1 MAMVAKTLIISALAL
16 AAIMGTGIVATQLS
30 NASHLPVIVENRKAP
45 VDVSGDNIYVVWTTN
60 KTGHDE
66 VMFRVSTDAGKTF
79 GNKIKLSDSPDA
91 DSVNVEL
98 GEDEGKV
105 VVTWWEHNLTSI
117 EPVMKVSTDNGKTF
131 GDKIRLS
138 ANGPI

>member
-1 MAMVAKTLIISALAL
+1 MVAKTLIISALAL
-16 AAIMGTGIVATQLS
+16 ATIMGIGMAATQIS
-30 NASHLPVIVENRKAP
+30 NASHLPVIIERKAP

-66 VMFRVSTDAGKTF
+66 VMFRVSSDAGKTF
-79 GNKIKLSDSPDA
+79 GDKIQLSDSKDA

-98 GEDEGKV
+98 GEDEGKIT
-105 VVTWWEHNLTSI
+105 VTWWEHNQTSI
-117 EPVMKVSTDNGKTF
+117 QPVMKVSTDNGKTF

-138 ANGPI
+138 ANGPIG

>member
-1 MAMVAKTLIISALAL
+1 MTTKIVAISAIAL
-16 AAIMGTGIVATQLS
+16 ATIMGIGLAIQSTS
-30 NASHLPVIVENRKAP
+30 ASHLPVIIERKAP
-45 VDVSGDNIYVVWTTN
+45 VDIAGDNIYVAWTTN

-79 GNKIKLSDSPDA
+79 GDKIKLSDSPDA
-91 DSVNVEL
+91 DSVNVQL

-105 VVTWWEHNLTSI
+105 AVTWWEHNQTSV

-131 GDKIRLS
+131 GDKIMLS
-138 ANGPI
+138 TKGAIG

>member
-1 MAMVAKTLIISALAL
+1 MKTRMVAISAVAL
-16 AAIMGTGIVATQLS
+16 ATIMGIGLAIQSTS
-30 NASHLPVIVENRKAP
+30 ASHLPVIIERKAP
-45 VDVSGDNIYVVWTTN
+45 VDIAGDNIYVTWTTN

-79 GNKIKLSDSPDA
+79 GDKIQLSDSRDA

-105 VVTWWEHNLTSI
+105 AVTWWEHNQTSV

-131 GDKIRLS
+131 GDKIMLS
-138 ANGPI
+138 TKGAIG

>member
-1 MAMVAKTLIISALAL
+1 MVANTIIISALAL
-16 AAIMGTGIVATQLS
+16 ATIIGMAATQIS
-30 NASHLPVIVENRKAP
+30 NASHLPVIIERKAP
-45 VDVSGDNIYVVWTTN
+45 VDVAGDNFYVVWTTN

-105 VVTWWEHNLTSI
+105 VVTWWEYNLTSI
-117 EPVMKVSTDNGKTF
+117 EAVMKVSTDNGKTF

>member
-1 MAMVAKTLIISALAL
+1 MVAKILIVSALAL

-30 NASHLPVIVENRKAP
+30 NASHLPVIIERKAP
-45 VDVSGDNIYVVWTTN
+45 VDVAGDNIYVVWTTN

-66 VMFRVSTDAGKTF
+66 VMFRVSTDAGKAF
-79 GNKIKLSDSPDA
+79 GDKIILSDSPDA

-117 EPVMKVSTDNGKTF
+117 QPVMKVSTDNGKTF

-138 ANGPI
+138 ANGPIG

>member
-1 MAMVAKTLIISALAL
+1 MTNKNVGISAIAL
-16 AAIMGTGIVATQLS
+16 AIVMWMGIIVQSTY
-30 NASHLPVIVENRKAP
+30 ASHLPVIIERKAP
-45 VDVSGDNIYVVWTTN
+45 LDISRDNIYVTWTTN

-79 GNKIKLSDSPDA
+79 GDKIQLSDSRDA

-105 VVTWWEHNLTSI
+105 AVTWWEHKQTSV

-131 GDKIRLS
+131 GDKIMLS
-138 ANGPI
+138 TKGAIG

>member
-1 MAMVAKTLIISALAL
+1 MTTKIVAISAIAL
-16 AAIMGTGIVATQLS
+16 ATIMGICLAIQSTS
-30 NASHLPVIVENRKAP
+30 ASHLPVIIERKAP
-45 VDVSGDNIYVVWTTN
+45 INVAGDNIYVTWTTN

-79 GNKIKLSDSPDA
+79 GDKIQLSDSPDA

-105 VVTWWEHNLTSI
+105 AVTWWEHNQTSV

-131 GDKIRLS
+131 GDKIMLS
-138 ANGPI
+138 TKGTIG

>member
-1 MAMVAKTLIISALAL
+1 MINNKVGISAIAL
-16 AAIMGTGIVATQLS
+16 ATIMGLGIVAIQS
-30 NASHLPVIVENRKAP
+30 SYASHFSVILERKAP
-45 VDVSGDNIYVVWTTN
+45 VDISGNNIYVAWTTN

-79 GNKIKLSDSPDA
+79 SDKIKLSDSPDA

-105 VVTWWEHNLTSI
+105 AVSWWEHNLTSI
-117 EPVMKVSTDNGKTF
+117 QPVMKVSTDNGKSF
-131 GDKIRLS
+131 GEKIMLS
-138 ANGPI
+138 SNGPIG